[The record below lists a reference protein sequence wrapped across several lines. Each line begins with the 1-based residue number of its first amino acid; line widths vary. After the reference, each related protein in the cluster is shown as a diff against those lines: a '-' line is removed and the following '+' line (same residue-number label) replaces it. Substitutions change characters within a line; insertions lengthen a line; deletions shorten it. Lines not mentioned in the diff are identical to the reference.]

1 MSQVEKGTVLIV
13 DDESEIREI
22 IAMNVAPLGFHVLE
36 AADGGQ
42 AMEVVQKHAVDVI
55 LSDLMMPRVSG
66 LSLLNRLREGGFMQ
80 PFIFLTAYPS
90 QDSTLHALRLGAF
103 DYLEK
108 PFDAEELK
116 TLLREAMRVG
126 LEMKKLGVDKNAA
139 VPQPV
144 VTQATSEIQRLRT
157 LRYSE
162 DEVSTKRGDGQ
173 SKIHEMF
180 IAEATP
186 QLLFCEAA
194 IKGLN
199 NHDDRAFELGYL
211 FRVMQAIGNA
221 AEAISASGIADL
233 ARAAEKFYT
242 SLRVRP
248 RAVNDGI
255 IELAKQTNG
264 ALQEAVTGLGRAVRD
279 AEAHSAEMVT
289 ALDKATMDLEAGRAL
304 KAG

>member
-22 IAMNVAPLGFHVLE
+22 IAMNVTPLGFHVLE

-42 AMEVVQKHAVDVI
+42 AMEVVQKHPVDVI

-66 LSLLNRLREGGFMQ
+66 LALLNKLREHGFMQ

-108 PFDAEELK
+108 PFDSEELK
-116 TLLREAMRVG
+116 TLLKEAMRVG
-126 LEMKKLGVDKNAA
+126 LEMKKLGVNKAA
-139 VPQPV
+139 STPQPV
-144 VTQATSEIQRLRT
+144 ASQATSEIQRLRT
-157 LRYSE
+157 LRYAD
-162 DEVSTKRGDGQ
+162 DEVSRRRTEGQ
-173 SKIHEMF
+173 SKIHELF

-194 IKGLN
+194 IKGLHN
-199 NHDDRAFELGYL
+199 QDDRAFELGYL

-221 AEAISASGIADL
+221 AETISASGIAEL

-248 RAVNDGI
+248 RAVNEGV
-255 IELAKQTNG
+255 IELAKQTNA

-279 AEAHSAEMVT
+279 AEAHSAEMVQ
-289 ALDKATMDLEAGRAL
+289 ALSKATTELEAGRAL